1 MTSDFTGASYSEQPA
16 LLSRHHRGT
25 TCFLSTSSVHCCKR
39 FDICLFSPPCSFEGN
54 YVPGYAS
61 SGFLATSGMFAS
73 RIVFLPSR
81 KRKIIVD
88 IGTFFANATLRTASQ
103 HSTPQYSRAQHS
115 TAQHSIAQHSTARP
129 VPLKCI
135 ERKTGG
141 TSGDE
146 VLALAPP
153 LENLARVHKNRLKT
167 SHRKRNKKA
176 HTQ

>member
-115 TAQHSIAQHSTARP
+115 TAQHSIAQHKYSTVHYSTAQNSTAQYRT
-129 VPLKCI
+129 VPYRTVPYRTVPYRTVPYRTVPYSSIQFNYSL
-135 ERKTGG
+135 
-141 TSGDE
+141 
-146 VLALAPP
+146 
-153 LENLARVHKNRLKT
+153 
-167 SHRKRNKKA
+167 
-176 HTQ
+176 